1 MRPWYLDA
9 PGFGALPSNPAYSQA
24 LGQLQALANAA
35 PAVTSAGILSS
46 FTTGTAELPGQVAY
60 TIDVVAQAVAQFS
73 GGDPQAMAANA
84 NWQTLLAQ
92 EQAVIANGD
101 YVSATQH
108 NTNNYYTQKG
118 NYNVNTV
125 VAAAS
130 ALIPF
135 VSGLTGSGTSSTLN
149 PAPNTPSNGT
159 FVPVAPPKILTARG
173 NTSVTGA
180 TTVPSGQTV
189 APIFVPLSPVTI
201 GPNGQTYNPT
211 TGVTTN
217 NPPPAGFTPP
227 APSDTPAST
236 SSGDAPPPASTT
248 LPNGSTVTTDPSTGS
263 TIVTT
268 TNPDGST
275 TVTTSGG
282 PGGEPTSYTTPAPYF
297 GVFHPRDDSGKL
309 VLAFGLGAMALGLLV
324 LAVNSEE
331 GEKALAVVAKPV
343 DDAAKTVGI
352 PDIEL
357 PSLPEFGPTLNPIKR
372 RRRKISA
379 KAKKLQKVNRANRLR
394 KGRGAVVRFLKAR
407 GYSKSQIKRSLR
419 SSKRAKTTASERT
432 YYYAVYYKNNM
443 GSKWRKHTDFTTR
456 ARAVEVAKKMI
467 AEGSVAKARVVKE

>member
-24 LGQLQALANAA
+24 LSQLQALANAA

-60 TIDVVAQAVAQFS
+60 TIDVIAGLIPSLS

-189 APIFVPLSPVTI
+189 APIYVPLSPVTI
-201 GPNGQTYNPT
+201 GPDG
-211 TGVTTN
+211 
-217 NPPPAGFTPP
+217 TPP

-236 SSGDAPPPASTT
+236 SSDDAPPPTSTT

-343 DDAAKTVGI
+343 DDAAKAVGI
-352 PDIEL
+352 PDL
-357 PSLPEFGPTLNPIKR
+357 PSMALPELPEFGPSLNPIR
-372 RRRKISA
+372 RRPSKKARAEMARRAWQHRRDTPERVRNANVKAAQRLKLGYKEGYKAARTGKRAQKVSRDTYYGEGYEQGYED
-379 KAKKLQKVNRANRLR
+379 AKKGRSPEKKFRVSGALTRRRYMRRRL
-394 KGRGAVVRFLKAR
+394 
-407 GYSKSQIKRSLR
+407 SP
-419 SSKRAKTTASERT
+419 
-432 YYYAVYYKNNM
+432 
-443 GSKWRKHTDFTTR
+443 
-456 ARAVEVAKKMI
+456 
-467 AEGSVAKARVVKE
+467 